1 MKKLIYLFALAVAAF
16 ATACSDDD
24 TPNGNNS
31 GNQGDADSLAK
42 VQQFLDSASA
52 DAVVRNLYNIVD
64 TTSASDSTYVPKYG
78 VRLKET
84 AGNTYYIACKNAV
97 DALNFFKFNCSN
109 ETEEIIMG
117 DTATT
122 DLKDR
127 ECTFGQWGKT
137 TLSFGEGNPVVA
149 TITVDMTAVG
159 ELHTF
164 CFVPQAYIDDNNSQ
178 KPYYNSAY
186 EIGDIVQDANF
197 TQWLCVKAASPGSAG
212 LLVCMKD
219 DGYRISQI
227 SDEVKTV
234 SYRVGN
240 YAALASREAWLSL
253 IYGVS
258 YMQYDDAYDVIIN
271 KKHGVNMD
279 GLIPILKNLLNES
292 QPGWSTV
299 QQVGN
304 VYGIQKK
311 GHWWLWMSVWNSGWY
326 PLYEI
331 QLPFVRFE
339 NGKSPYVGVSFSCKE
354 FNTCG
359 NRIGNSTLKTGPQL
373 FQQEFWADEL
383 PGSKRLWPTDYH

>member
-159 ELHTF
+159 EMHTF

-178 KPYYNSAY
+178 KPYYTSAY
-186 EIGDIVQDANF
+186 EIGTIVQDANF
-197 TQWLCVKAASPGSAG
+197 AQWLCVKEASPGSAG
-212 LLVCMKD
+212 LLVRMMD
-219 DGYRISQI
+219 DGYRVNQI
-227 SDEVKTV
+227 TDKVKTV
-234 SYRVGN
+234 CYRVSN
-240 YAALASREAWLSL
+240 SFAFASREAWQAL
-253 IYGVS
+253 IYGAN
-258 YMQYDDAYDVIIN
+258 YMQYDDAYDAIIN

-279 GLIPILKNLLNES
+279 GLIPLLKNLRNVL

-304 VYGIQKK
+304 AYGIEMK
-311 GHWWLWMSVWNSGWY
+311 GWWWY
-326 PLYEI
+326 WASLSDWGMARLYEI
-331 QLPFVRFE
+331 QLPFVRLE
-339 NGKSPYVGVSFSCKE
+339 DGKNPYIGVSSTCRD

-359 NRIGNSTLKTGPQL
+359 NRIGNTTLKTGPQL
-373 FQQEFWADEL
+373 YQQEFWQDEL
-383 PGSKRLWPTDYH
+383 TDSKKLWPTDYH